1 MSNERMPRIPNEK
14 QSAAQK
20 KIIAELEAGPRG
32 VARGP
37 WDAIMRSPGLM
48 EQAHRFGEYVR
59 FRSPLEKWIIE
70 MTALMVS
77 RSWTQQY
84 EWASH
89 YPLSIAAGLGASVG
103 DAIAEGRRPDGMSEQ
118 EAALH
123 DFLSELF
130 TNKSVSD
137 KTYVNAVA
145 SFGEDGVVDVLGVVT
160 YFTMLAMVMNVSR
173 TPAVNHPPAK
183 TPLIPLPLQP

>member
-1 MSNERMPRIPNEK
+1 MHNERMPRIPVE
-14 QSAAQK
+14 QQTEAQK
-20 KIIAELEAGPRG
+20 RVIAELEAGPRG
-32 VARGP
+32 KARGP

-48 EQAHRFGEYVR
+48 EQAHKLGEYVR

-89 YPLSIAAGLGASVG
+89 YPLSIAAGLNASIG
-103 DAIAEGRRPDGMSEQ
+103 DAIAEGRRPDGMSTR

-130 TNKSVSD
+130 VNKSVSD
-137 KTYVNAVA
+137 KTYASAVA

-183 TPLIPLPLQP
+183 TPLIPMPLQP

>member
-1 MSNERMPRIPNEK
+1 MPKIPEDRLTDP
-14 QSAAQK
+14 QK
-20 KIIAELEAGPRG
+20 KVIAEVAAGPRG
-32 VARGP
+32 KARGP
-37 WDAIMRSPGLM
+37 WAAIMRSPGLM
-48 EQAHRFGEYVR
+48 EQAHKFGEYVR

-70 MTALMVS
+70 MTALMVA

-89 YPLSIAAGLGASVG
+89 YPLSIKAGLKASIG
-103 DAIAEGRRPDGMSEQ
+103 DAIAEGRRPSGMSGHE
-118 EAALH
+118 EALH

-130 TNKSVSD
+130 NNKSVCD
-137 KTYVNAVA
+137 NTYANAVA
-145 SFGEDGVVDVLGVVT
+145 KFGENGVVDVIGVVT